1 MRILKHFVWVA
12 KGLAIRM
19 FCKHESQRIGS
30 CPVTELTYTTCN
42 DCGKRMSIVRTETPN
57 V

>member
-12 KGLAIRM
+12 KGLAVRV
-19 FCKHESQRIGS
+19 FCKHDNQRVGS
-30 CPVTELTYTTCN
+30 CPVTGLTYTTCN
-42 DCGKRMSIVRTETPN
+42 TCGKRMSIVRTEEDN